1 MEKRKI
7 LIIGIALAVFLLA
20 TSVAATSREDS
31 QVQIY
36 AFDQN
41 PVGNDKGNEWVTLY
55 NPLNESVDIGNW
67 TLETADGEREPIL
80 KGTTLYPFAYYVYS
94 PPYQWHYQSSCIIG
108 LNLILLIFN
117 NKSTFFF
124 IISRSIFKTK
134 SLYRL

>member
-41 PVGNDKGNEWVTLY
+41 PAGRDKGNEWVTLY
-55 NPLNESVDIGNW
+55 NPLNKSAC
-67 TLETADGEREPIL
+67 TLP
-80 KGTTLYPFAYYVYS
+80 
-94 PPYQWHYQSSCIIG
+94 
-108 LNLILLIFN
+108 
-117 NKSTFFF
+117 
-124 IISRSIFKTK
+124 
-134 SLYRL
+134 